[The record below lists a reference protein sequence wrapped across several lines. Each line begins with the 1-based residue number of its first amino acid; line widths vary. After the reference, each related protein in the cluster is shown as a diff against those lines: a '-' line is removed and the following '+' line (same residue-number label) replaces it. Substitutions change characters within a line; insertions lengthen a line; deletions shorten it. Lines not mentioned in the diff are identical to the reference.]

1 MRSNHFSTIILLLAA
16 LAGCGGDSA
25 NPSEVLS
32 PGDLPEGDMMFG
44 LDHVMT
50 NQGVRSVLLA
60 ADTAFLQQNGKR
72 YDLRAVHLT
81 FFDEIGAES
90 GTLTSRAALYTPD
103 TGSFIA
109 RDSVV
114 LTTQSP
120 KGTRVLETEEL
131 HYDVS
136 TEEMWS
142 DSSWVMNDAGSLSR
156 GRSFRSNL
164 KGDSWTATGLIT
176 EDITTGDSGPTF

>member
-1 MRSNHFSTIILLLAA
+1 MRSNHFSTILLLLAV
-16 LAGCGGDSA
+16 LAGCGGDSGSPA
-25 NPSEVLS
+25 EVLS
-32 PGDLPEGDMMFG
+32 PGDLPEGEMMFG
-44 LDHVMT
+44 INHVMT
-50 NQGVRSVLLA
+50 TQGVRSVVLA
-60 ADTAFLQQNGKR
+60 ADTAFMQENGR
-72 YDLRAVHLT
+72 RWDLRGVHLN
-81 FFDEIGAES
+81 FFDETGAES

-103 TGSFIA
+103 TGSFVA

-114 LTTQSP
+114 LVTQTP

-131 HYDVS
+131 YYDVN

-142 DSSWVMNDAGSLSR
+142 DSSWVMNDAGSISR
-156 GRSFRSNL
+156 GRSFRSDV